1 MRSTRLLAS
10 LAVAA
15 VSTTGIALG
24 TPAGAQAA
32 PDRPSALEALAS
44 HPGLARATDGQAF
57 TVTDRSVDKDGTT
70 HVRMDR
76 TYRGLPVVG
85 GDLVVHQ
92 APGGSLERSARP

>member
-32 PDRPSALEALAS
+32 PDRPSALEALAVPPRAS
-44 HPGLARATDGQAF
+44 PGPP
-57 TVTDRSVDKDGTT
+57 TDR
-70 HVRMDR
+70 
-76 TYRGLPVVG
+76 
-85 GDLVVHQ
+85 
-92 APGGSLERSARP
+92 RSR

>member
-1 MRSTRLLAS
+1 MRPTRLLAS

-32 PDRPSALEALAS
+32 PDRPSALEALAA
-44 HPGLARATDGQAF
+44 HPGLARATDGQSF

-85 GDLVVHQ
+85 NL
-92 APGGSLERSARP
+92 ASAMRVEGEEADEVLGW